1 MNSVH
6 HMQNKE
12 NKHKFI
18 FRRKSKL
25 GIKHKQICKITKSQ
39 IRQQYMKMIFPFNLI
54 EIKEHNTQIK
64 AKQTMGIVASK
75 ILLNL

>member
-39 IRQQYMKMIFPFNLI
+39 IRQQYENDFPI
-54 EIKEHNTQIK
+54 Q
-64 AKQTMGIVASK
+64 SD
-75 ILLNL
+75 